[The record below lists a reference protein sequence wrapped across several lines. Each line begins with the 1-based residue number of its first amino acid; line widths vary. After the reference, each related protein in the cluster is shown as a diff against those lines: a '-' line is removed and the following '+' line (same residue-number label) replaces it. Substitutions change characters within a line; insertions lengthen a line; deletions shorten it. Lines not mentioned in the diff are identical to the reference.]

1 MSVKILIDSASD
13 ITKEEA
19 RKLGIEMIPMEIL
32 FGEDTYLDGI
42 NLLPQEFYE
51 KLIESDV
58 LPKTSQVTPYRF
70 EEAYSK
76 LINEGYEV
84 VVITISSKLSNT
96 YNSAVLASNQYQ
108 GKVFVVDSL
117 NAAVGERILCE
128 YALRLIDKGL
138 DASAI
143 KKELDNIKT
152 KINIIAVVDTLEY
165 LKKGGRVSKATA
177 FAGELFSIKPV
188 LSVIDGEVKMIG
200 KARGSKKA
208 NNLLNELVTKKGGI
222 DFSLPFGALYS
233 GLSDVY
239 VKKYIKDSA
248 YLWEKETDIVPC
260 YILGS
265 TIGTHVGPGAI
276 GVAFF
281 EK

>member
-19 RKLGIEMIPMEIL
+19 SKLGIEMIPMEIL

-138 DASAI
+138 DASSI
-143 KKELDNIKT
+143 KKELDNIKS

-165 LKKGGRVSKATA
+165 LKKGGRISKATA

-222 DFSLPFGALYS
+222 DFSLPFGA
-233 GLSDVY
+233 
-239 VKKYIKDSA
+239 
-248 YLWEKETDIVPC
+248 
-260 YILGS
+260 
-265 TIGTHVGPGAI
+265 
-276 GVAFF
+276 
-281 EK
+281 